1 MATTKVTKK
10 DYFEAL
16 KAMVD
21 GVDTVGEYPA
31 ADVIDFIDKQIAQI
45 ENKAAKAKE
54 RAAAKRAEG
63 DELRATIK
71 GVLTDEFQTADD
83 ITKAIGDEDIT
94 KAKVVARLSQLV
106 AVGEAVKE
114 PAKVGD
120 RKLMTYK
127 LA

>member
-1 MATTKVTKK
+1 MATVVTKK
-10 DYFEAL
+10 QYFEAL
-16 KAMVD
+16 KEMVN

-45 ENKAAKAKE
+45 DNKAAKAKE

-71 GVLTDEFQTADD
+71 SVLTDEFQTADA
-83 ITKAIGDEDIT
+83 ITEAINDEEVT
-94 KAKVVARLSQLV
+94 KSKVVARLSQLV
-106 AVGEAVKE
+106 KVGEAVKE
-114 PAKVGD
+114 QNKIGE
-120 RKLMTYK
+120 RQLMTYK